1 MTAPVPL
8 AFVPAVALSQSAIS
22 CHFSICSQY
31 AARNAS
37 GGITASCPFRCENG
51 PSNWALKP
59 RCPQRAPRRPTRPTI
74 VTLPSGQHRRYT
86 AERFA
91 AREQRVLRAHG
102 RPSSAVVETE
112 LGLPRPEQWQA
123 FLWFRGGA
131 AGLPKVFSQYCFLP
145 IAASAAPRGSRFSG
159 FRFARSALLS
169 CLRSQPA
176 CAQSVGNEYCL
187 ATRCPGETKNHAVD
201 FVAAFCLSSRRL

>member
-1 MTAPVPL
+1 VTAPVPS

-37 GGITASCPFRCENG
+37 DGITASCRFRCENG
-51 PSNWALKP
+51 SSKWALNP
-59 RCPQRAPRRPTRPTI
+59 RCPQPARRRPTI
-74 VTLPSGQHRRYT
+74 VTLPSGQLRRYT

-91 AREQRVLRAHG
+91 AREQRVLRAQG

-123 FLWFRGGA
+123 SLWFRGGA

-145 IAASAAPRGSRFSG
+145 IAATAAPRCLRFPG
-159 FRFARSALLS
+159 FRFATSALLP
-169 CLRSQPA
+169 CIRSQAA
-176 CAQSVGNEYCL
+176 CAQSVGNEYGL
-187 ATRCPGETKNHAVD
+187 PTRCPE
-201 FVAAFCLSSRRL
+201 

>member
-1 MTAPVPL
+1 MTS

-37 GGITASCPFRCENG
+37 DGITASCRFRCENG
-51 PSNWALKP
+51 SSKWALNP
-59 RCPQRAPRRPTRPTI
+59 RYPQPARRRPTI
-74 VTLPSGQHRRYT
+74 VTLPSGQLRRYT

-91 AREQRVLRAHG
+91 AREQRVLRAQG

-123 FLWFRGGA
+123 SLSFRGGA
-131 AGLPKVFSQYCFLP
+131 AGLAKVFSQYCFLP
-145 IAASAAPRGSRFSG
+145 IAASAAPRWLRFPG
-159 FRFARSALLS
+159 LRCATSALLP
-169 CLRSQPA
+169 CLRSQA
-176 CAQSVGNEYCL
+176 ARAQSLGTQYCL
-187 ATRCPGETKNHAVD
+187 KVD
-201 FVAAFCLSSRRL
+201 CASSFIC